1 MRASITCDTPTEL
14 LAALQKILA
23 DPSVGVLRLK
33 NRLSETYN
41 GSASGGFR
49 NLSLNLIIADD
60 DTRCTCT
67 DTHIA
72 EIQLDLTPIAEVKTL
87 GGHKRYVKFRDGR
100 AE

>member
-1 MRASITCDTPTEL
+1 M
-14 LAALQKILA
+14 
-23 DPSVGVLRLK
+23 GVLRLK

-49 NLSLNLIIADD
+49 NLSLNLIIVDD
-60 DTRCTCT
+60 DTRRACT

-72 EIQLDLTPIAEVKTL
+72 EIQLDLTPIAALKTS
-87 GGHKRYVKFRDGR
+87 GGHRRYVEFRNSR